1 MAKHSS
7 KIDVSLQGLSPLVNG
22 EPLYKGI
29 TVNVPHGGSMA
40 IMGVSGIG
48 KSLLLRS
55 ILGEWQHSGSKKVN
69 GKIFMV
75 FQDHDQL
82 FPWMTVEKNLKF
94 ALIKINQEQLQ
105 LWGLEHLLKLMPYQ
119 LSVGQKQKITL
130 LRALLRNEK
139 ILLCD
144 EPLSGVDNISRIKIA
159 KEFKFLASKIGK
171 TVIWV
176 THDVLEAK
184 QIADQIMLLNANNFQ
199 IVKNTI
205 GQNEILSKIQ

>member
-1 MAKHSS
+1 MAKQLS
-7 KIDVSLQGLSPLVNG
+7 KIGVQLQNLSPLVNG
-22 EPLYKGI
+22 KPLYQGI
-29 TVNVPHGGSMA
+29 SANIAHGKSIA
-40 IMGVSGIG
+40 VMGVSGIG
-48 KSLLLRS
+48 KSLLLKS
-55 ILGEWQHSGSKKVN
+55 ILGEWQHSGSKKIN
-69 GKIFMV
+69 GNLFMV
-75 FQDHDQL
+75 FQDQDQL
-82 FPWMTVEKNLKF
+82 FPWMTVEKNLNF
-94 ALIKINQEQLQ
+94 ALIQINRKQLQ
-105 LWGLEHLLKLMPYQ
+105 LWGVDHLLKLMPYQ

-130 LRALLRNEK
+130 LRALLRNET

-184 QIADQIMLLNANNFQ
+184 QIGDQIMILNPNNFK

-205 GQNEILSKIQ
+205 AQNEILSKIQ

>member
-1 MAKHSS
+1 
-7 KIDVSLQGLSPLVNG
+7 
-22 EPLYKGI
+22 
-29 TVNVPHGGSMA
+29 
-40 IMGVSGIG
+40 
-48 KSLLLRS
+48 
-55 ILGEWQHSGSKKVN
+55 
-69 GKIFMV
+69 
-75 FQDHDQL
+75 
-82 FPWMTVEKNLKF
+82 
-94 ALIKINQEQLQ
+94 
-105 LWGLEHLLKLMPYQ
+105 MPYQ

-130 LRALLRNEK
+130 LRALLRDEK